1 MKNNV
6 LYYTGIRGN
15 RILKV
20 YKNTKNRSGEDEED
34 SKNGHGRSSR
44 SRGIITNTGICK
56 NG

>member
-6 LYYTGIRGN
+6 LYYIGIRGN
-15 RILKV
+15 IILKV

-56 NG
+56 NR